1 MASSGKLVFFFFFLA
16 VFSSIQARESKFF
29 SKFTRYSITE
39 NTGRK
44 ESTISSVP
52 IQAPTS
58 ASASAPAPAIE
69 FLPDVPVPAPAIE
82 DLPDVPVLA
91 PAQAP
96 VIGESENG
104 YGLFSE
110 DSTSTTTTTTA
121 ANENELLNEELD
133 GVHFNKKY
141 ENSYY
146 NNNNNNG
153 YKVDGAR
160 YETGKS
166 EQQWLH

>member
-1 MASSGKLVFFFFFLA
+1 MEMKLRSQQEQPENFLDLLPGNFSNGFFC
-16 VFSSIQARESKFF
+16 
-29 SKFTRYSITE
+29 ITE

-58 ASASAPAPAIE
+58 APAPAPAIE

-91 PAQAP
+91 PAP
-96 VIGESENG
+96 VISEGENG

-110 DSTSTTTTTTA
+110 DSTSTTTTTTAA

-160 YETGKS
+160 YETGNHK
-166 EQQWLH
+166 QQWLH